1 MMTTNRNSNGTYPKS
16 PVILKH
22 SMPDGS
28 LAVEMVKISG
38 GTFVRVDDAREPVS
52 EVEVSEFTI
61 GRFALTFEQYDLFAK
76 ATGRKLPGASG
87 WGRRSRPIMKVS
99 WFDAT
104 AYAEWLSD
112 ITGESFRLPTEA
124 EWEHACR
131 AGTKTDYSFGEN
143 ISQALANFDRA
154 NNKTMPVGSYQPNPF
169 GLYEMHGNVWE
180 WCSDWYDKYPGE
192 KVKDPKGP
200 DNGKYRVL
208 RGGSWFVNAGLT
220 RSSSRA
226 CDEPGERDHS
236 RGFRLAGG

>member
-1 MMTTNRNSNGTYPKS
+1 MAQTLKS
-16 PVILKH
+16 PVILKY

-28 LAVEMVKISG
+28 LAVEMVRLSR
-38 GTFVRVDDAREPVS
+38 GTFLRVGEARELVS
-52 EVEVSEFTI
+52 EVAISEFNM
-61 GRFALTFEQYDLFAK
+61 GRYAVTFEQYDRFAK

-87 WGRRSRPIMKVS
+87 WGRGSRPIMKVS

-104 AYAEWLSD
+104 AYAQWLSD
-112 ITGESFRLPTEA
+112 ITGEDFRLPTEA

-143 ISQALANFDRA
+143 ITREQANFNKT
-154 NNKTMPVGSYQPNPF
+154 NNKTMPVGTYQPNPF

-180 WCSDWYDKYPGE
+180 WCSDWYDKYPTG
-192 KVKDPKGP
+192 KLKNPKGP

-208 RGGSWFVNAGLT
+208 RGGSWFVNASLT
-220 RSSSRA
+220 RSTSRT